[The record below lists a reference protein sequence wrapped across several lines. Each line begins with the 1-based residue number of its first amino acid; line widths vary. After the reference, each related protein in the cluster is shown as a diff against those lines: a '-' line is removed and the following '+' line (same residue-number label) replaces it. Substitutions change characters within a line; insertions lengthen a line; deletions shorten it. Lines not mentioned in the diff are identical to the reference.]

1 MQKMKNVMIDS
12 CHNIMYEVP
21 YPRTKRLNPKV
32 LTVKYLAPEKI
43 NSLRMTYDSYDYLE
57 NIDKEKY
64 QIFVFHGCK
73 RTYHRNKRI
82 QKKWRK
88 RYNYIQNLLVDKK
101 EFNSLGLDF
110 DGDTCTIVY
119 KEENKDESL
128 LS

>member
-1 MQKMKNVMIDS
+1 MQEMKNVVVDS
-12 CHNIMYEVP
+12 IHNIMYDCF
-21 YPRTKRLNPKV
+21 TFLKRLNSKV

-43 NSLRMTYDSYDYLE
+43 SDLRMTYGSYEYLE

-64 QIFVFHGCK
+64 EIFVLHGST

-88 RYNYIQNLLVDKK
+88 RYHYIQFLLVDKK

-119 KEENKDESL
+119 REE
-128 LS
+128 